1 MISAHLSSPAHPAAA
16 FPRSF
21 PHIRSPIICQQA
33 ELTSFLRKAN
43 RLLRQASLAALE
55 ALVAKYGPSLDP
67 ASTSALL
74 AESSSLISDTDL
86 SIAALSLKLAVTLL
100 KQQPSVA
107 QQVVERV
114 LPAGLVLV
122 RSPLLQVST
131 FVVNMPEWTVLQF
144 GGCLVLD
151 GVRLLFWGVVL
162 AAVGV

>member
-1 MISAHLSSPAHPAAA
+1 MRCLPLA
-16 FPRSF
+16 R
-21 PHIRSPIICQQA
+21 QQA

-74 AESSSLISDTDL
+74 AESSSLISDADL

-100 KQQPSVA
+100 KQQPAVA

-122 RSPLLQVST
+122 RSPLLQV
-131 FVVNMPEWTVLQF
+131 
-144 GGCLVLD
+144 
-151 GVRLLFWGVVL
+151 R
-162 AAVGV
+162 

>member
-1 MISAHLSSPAHPAAA
+1 MPLATPATPQDHFTHPLVCL
-16 FPRSF
+16 
-21 PHIRSPIICQQA
+21 PHVIPHQSHQQA

-43 RLLRQASLAALE
+43 RLLRQAALAALE

-74 AESSSLISDTDL
+74 AESSSLISDADL

-100 KQQPSVA
+100 RQQPAVA

-122 RSPLLQVST
+122 RSPLLQVRQ
-131 FVVNMPEWTVLQF
+131 VLM
-144 GGCLVLD
+144 
-151 GVRLLFWGVVL
+151 W
-162 AAVGV
+162 